1 MVPEGPP
8 LDSVPK
14 TLRWL
19 CFRVCWR
26 SSWLMKEFRQPQKQN
41 EGMKTQVVAFSTYV
55 CKLQGGKLGCSHVS
69 QMVQKFMHKKS
80 PCQNKQI
87 SDFWGEPLHLL
98 KELLYLK

>member
-1 MVPEGPP
+1 
-8 LDSVPK
+8 
-14 TLRWL
+14 
-19 CFRVCWR
+19 
-26 SSWLMKEFRQPQKQN
+26 MKEFRQPQKPN

-55 CKLQGGKLGCSHVS
+55 CTLQGGKLGCSYVS
-69 QMVQKFMHKKS
+69 KMVQKFMHKKS